1 MNQQQ
6 QTSSS
11 NMVSSERLNRIE
23 DKIDKLAETVVSL
36 ARVEEKLLNLEK
48 SNQCVISQLSTTR
61 NDLAEVDTRITNLES
76 SMSSINKVIWYVV
89 SAVVSGED
97 PNPAF
102 LRANYDLY
110 QKDSGFT
117 GMMLINFPAQALKY
131 FKDPMQMASE
141 IYAFQI
147 YLVSANAGFQARQ
160 ILSQVTLRP
169 VKEPTSTS
177 TGARAR
183 KSKKTTAE
191 QPVGNTKKEVAAAE
205 KRLAKTVIL

>member
-1 MNQQQ
+1 MSEMNQQQ

-89 SAVVSGED
+89 SAVVSALVFGW
-97 PNPAF
+97 
-102 LRANYDLY
+102 
-110 QKDSGFT
+110 FT
-117 GMMLINFPAQALKY
+117 LK
-131 FKDPMQMASE
+131 K
-141 IYAFQI
+141 
-147 YLVSANAGFQARQ
+147 
-160 ILSQVTLRP
+160 
-169 VKEPTSTS
+169 
-177 TGARAR
+177 
-183 KSKKTTAE
+183 
-191 QPVGNTKKEVAAAE
+191 
-205 KRLAKTVIL
+205 